1 MRQLRHLAV
10 GVSIGVAAIAVGD
23 AGPTSADHALR
34 ATGAILTG
42 ADEVPGPG
50 DPDGV
55 GAAGVV
61 VNVNRA
67 RICYVLAVRKIAPAT
82 AAHIHRGVAGVA
94 GDVVVPLQAPTK
106 GYSADC
112 VTVDPAL
119 AGEIAH
125 NPRGFYVNVHNAE
138 FPAGAIRGQLH

>member
-1 MRQLRHLAV
+1 MRLMKHLVA
-10 GVSIGVAAIAVGD
+10 GVAMGVATIAVGD
-23 AGPTSADHALR
+23 AGPVAADHTFR

-42 ADEVPGPG
+42 ANEVPGPG

-61 VNVNRA
+61 INVNR
-67 RICYVLAVRKIAPAT
+67 RTICYFVAVRKIEPAT
-82 AAHIHRGVAGVA
+82 LAHIHRGVAGVA
-94 GDVVVPLQAPTK
+94 GEVVVTLQAPSD
-106 GYSADC
+106 GFSADC
-112 VTVDPAL
+112 VTVDRTL

-125 NPRGFYVNVHNAE
+125 NPSGFYVNVHNAD